1 MGKLPS
7 CGIGLDRDHHGG
19 AFRHSHCAGCMPE
32 HARAGNDDV
41 SPFEMSGVTDRRR
54 HGRSGA
60 VGGCRGEVGHIGRHR
75 EDRRSGGEMAVFGVA
90 TEQFLR
96 RGAESLMAE
105 LAETGATGMDPPQAA
120 LALAA
125 GPEHGP
131 RDAIADLESRSIVV
145 PSAASGKHSH
155 FAGHLVTRDAR
166 GRPRAS
172 ASEGMQI
179 TATNRGTA
187 NADEGFASREAGQ
200 VERLD
205 PERRAWGIENGSP
218 GSLIGKRRGRAH
230 SIERKS
236 NRLIAQ
242 DKSASVSNS
251 SLF

>member
-1 MGKLPS
+1 
-7 CGIGLDRDHHGG
+7 
-19 AFRHSHCAGCMPE
+19 
-32 HARAGNDDV
+32 
-41 SPFEMSGVTDRRR
+41 
-54 HGRSGA
+54 
-60 VGGCRGEVGHIGRHR
+60 
-75 EDRRSGGEMAVFGVA
+75 
-90 TEQFLR
+90 
-96 RGAESLMAE
+96 
-105 LAETGATGMDPPQAA
+105 
-120 LALAA
+120 
-125 GPEHGP
+125 
-131 RDAIADLESRSIVV
+131 
-145 PSAASGKHSH
+145 
-155 FAGHLVTRDAR
+155 
-166 GRPRAS
+166 
-172 ASEGMQI
+172 MQI